1 MFILEINTYLLNL
14 KYEWMVESRDRRRR
28 QTSRL
33 GLFCNK
39 IKNAYVLTKLFKCD
53 IHEKQM
59 TKGSGIEG
67 KTELRRA
74 GTQCRFICGSFAIEG
89 KRANYVKQ

>member
-39 IKNAYVLTKLFKCD
+39 IKN
-53 IHEKQM
+53 
-59 TKGSGIEG
+59 G
-67 KTELRRA
+67 
-74 GTQCRFICGSFAIEG
+74 
-89 KRANYVKQ
+89 

>member
-39 IKNAYVLTKLFKCD
+39 IKNA
-53 IHEKQM
+53 
-59 TKGSGIEG
+59 
-67 KTELRRA
+67 
-74 GTQCRFICGSFAIEG
+74 
-89 KRANYVKQ
+89 